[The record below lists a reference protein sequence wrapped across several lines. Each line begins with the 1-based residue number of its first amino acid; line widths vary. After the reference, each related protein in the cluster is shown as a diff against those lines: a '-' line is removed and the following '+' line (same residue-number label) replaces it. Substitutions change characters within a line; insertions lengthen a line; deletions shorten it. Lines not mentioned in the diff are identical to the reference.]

1 MRAVV
6 VLALL
11 SVAAASSPT
20 LEQELGYAKIPSDV
34 SLIGNSAASGCNT
47 WHSDHNGIARGPYN
61 ADVSCSWPSK
71 HGVDTRPSPCLRIG
85 AYPTCRAPGPPA
97 SHLLDD
103 KIAQGHQ
110 PCQHVVCKH
119 IQRHG
124 TSSIVV
130 RHACVSGTVVKTART
145 LQAGSHWLTGLQS
158 AKTDDQM
165 KTRSCIETV
174 CKNSHYCG
182 MNSNG
187 ECQCVQGDY

>member
-6 VLALL
+6 VLVLAG
-11 SVAAASSPT
+11 VAAASSPT
-20 LEQELGYAKIPSDV
+20 LTQELNYGKIPSDV
-34 SLIGNSAASGCNT
+34 SLIGKSAASGCNT
-47 WHSDHNGIARGPYN
+47 QHEYNGVQRGPYN
-61 ADVSCSWPSK
+61 AGVLCSWPSK
-71 HGVDTRPSPCLRIG
+71 HGVDQRPTPCLRIG
-85 AYPTCRAPGPPA
+85 AYPKCRAPGPPT

-110 PCQHVVCKH
+110 PCQHVVCQH
-119 IQRHG
+119 LERHG

-130 RHACVSGTVVKTART
+130 RHPCVSGEVVKKARAS
-145 LQAGSHWLTGLQS
+145 QSSSDWLTGLQS

-187 ECQCVQGDY
+187 DCQCVQGDY